1 MKARKFYICF
11 VMALVLVAFGAA
23 NAQFTVTVTDQTPTA
38 PLSNPAPASFEPRY
52 LSGFGVDGTFTV
64 FFEDRALGNQIFYA
78 ATTSGPTGFSAAA
91 TGTTIVPETHFVIKD
106 WPITISSTAYAY
118 RAWGSVG
125 NNPQHKFY
133 VSNDLTNWTLVS
145 TFTIPNAAS
154 FTDAHGFVY
163 YGFHDVIELN
173 GTYYAFAE
181 SNQSQTMLV
190 RSANGDDVW
199 EAFAGIGGRPGW
211 GPLELPSGVS
221 VGWTPTGSFVD
232 LGYDRG
238 YGKIHADPRDN
249 HYYLAINT
257 AAQASLAPAALEAAF
272 INPAN
277 WTWHDGTTGPAS
289 NPILSATAE
298 HDLRECW
305 VVPNSNPNA
314 NWVIIYDADFG
325 AADGSKALGYATLTP
340 PAPPRVH
347 NLTQG
352 THYQTIM
359 AAVNAANPGDVIQAD
374 AGIYN
379 ERVTINKSLDI
390 RGAQYGVDPTPSGA
404 RTNPAAESIIDIAG
418 LPLAN
423 PNVLVEIPNGITNV
437 SLSGFTLIG
446 SPTSHYA
453 DEAVVR
459 CWDDE
464 ITIEDNIIDGYY
476 AVLCKGADNLN
487 VQRNRMVVNKVGITV
502 QPSPAN
508 NVTILDNLIMRGSS
522 PAADAAGIYLTGCSN
537 SNITGNTASGFV
549 GSNGIGGSNLSHVTV
564 SENTFTGNKSGISF
578 WGTTTFITIES
589 NDLSNSVS
597 FGINIKGQDIDI
609 VENTITNC
617 GDAGINIDRHVIDT
631 ERILLTCNDMSGNT
645 NFGVKVNTTNVP
657 AIINAESNWWGDASG
672 PHDPVGI
679 TEAPPCVDASSALNS
694 DGAGDAVTENVDYCP
709 WAVSPVCVPLPQCG
723 DLAMLANVKIYMDHF
738 SFVEGDLHSNG
749 DIVYDNGRP
758 STHTGSATALGNITV
773 NRDNT
778 IADPG
783 DLTAGGDIEVDE
795 DATVEGTVTSGGT
808 VFAVEVPGLSYSCPG
823 TVSVIAGK
831 DKKKNVAPGDYNVLR
846 ADKNAQLNLSAGVYS
861 VKTLQLDDR
870 SRLRV
875 NVAGGA
881 VTINVCGVINF
892 IKNADI
898 IIVGGD
904 SRSLAINYSGTKKV
918 VLGND
923 GGYQGALL
931 APNAMVDLGSNAGFL
946 GSICAKSVTLNK
958 DARVRFHGLGS
969 VPKAVPDD
977 DEQPVTSNEQ
987 PVINYQLEQ
996 NYPNPFNPST
1006 RIKFA
1011 LPEAGRVQ
1019 LRIYNDVG
1027 QLVRTLVHQELAQGW
1042 HELYWEGRNDRG
1054 QTVATGIYF
1063 YRITMQ
1069 DQSGATIFSETR
1081 RMSFVK

>member
-1 MKARKFYICF
+1 MKARKYCVCF

-23 NAQFTVTVTDQTPTA
+23 HAQFTVTVTDQTPTA
-38 PLSNPAPASFEPRY
+38 PLANPAPGSYEPRY
-52 LSGFGVDGTFTV
+52 ISGFGVGGNFTV

-78 ATTSGPTGFSAAA
+78 ATTSGPTGFPAAA
-91 TGTTIVPETHFVIKD
+91 TATSIIPETHFVIKD

-163 YGFHDVIELN
+163 YGFHDVIRLN

-249 HYYLAINT
+249 NYYLAINT

-277 WTWHDGTTGPAS
+277 WTWHDGTTGPAA
-289 NPILSATAE
+289 NPILSSTAE

-314 NWVIIYDADFG
+314 DWMIIYDADFG
-325 AADGSKALGYATLTP
+325 VADGSKALGYATLTP

-352 THYQTIM
+352 THYQTIT

-404 RTNPAAESIIDIAG
+404 RTNPAAESIIDITG
-418 LPLAN
+418 LPLQN
-423 PNVLVEIPNGITNV
+423 PNVLVEIPNGVTDV

-459 CWDDE
+459 CWDDDV
-464 ITIEDNIIDGYY
+464 TIEDNIIDGFY
-476 AVLCKGADNLN
+476 AVLFKGADNLI
-487 VQRNRMVVNKVGITV
+487 VQRNRITANKAGVTV
-502 QPSPAN
+502 QPNAAN
-508 NVTILDNLIMRGSS
+508 TITISDNLITIGTS
-522 PAADAAGIYLTGCSN
+522 PAGDESGIFMNNTGNAD
-537 SNITGNTASGFV
+537 ITGNTVSGFTGRGV
-549 GSNGIGGSNLSHVTV
+549 GGSVLHHITV
-564 SENTFTGNKSGISF
+564 SGNTLTGNKDAISF
-578 WGTTTFITIES
+578 YGNTTFVTIED
-589 NDLSNSVS
+589 NDLSHSTR

-631 ERILLTCNDMSGNT
+631 ERIQLTCNDISGNT
-645 NFGVKVNTTNVP
+645 NFGVKVNTAFVT

-672 PHDPVGI
+672 PKDLVGA
-679 TEAPPCVDASSALNS
+679 TEVPPCVDAALALNA
-694 DGAGDAVTENVDYCP
+694 DGAGDVVTENVDYCP
-709 WAVSPVCVPLPQCG
+709 WATSPVCSPLPQCG
-723 DLAMLANVKIYMDHF
+723 DLALLANVKIYLDHYG
-738 SFVEGDLHSNG
+738 FVQGDLHSNG
-749 DIVYDNGRP
+749 YIKYDNGRP
-758 STHTGSATALGNITV
+758 STHTGSATAVGNITV

-778 IADPG
+778 ITGPG
-783 DLTAGGDIEVDE
+783 DLTAGGNVVVDE
-795 DATVEGTVTSGGT
+795 EATVEGVITSGGI
-808 VFAVEVPGLSYSCPG
+808 VFPVEVPSLSYSCPG
-823 TVSVIAGK
+823 TISVIAGK
-831 DKKKNVAPGDYNVLR
+831 DKTKNVAPGDYNVLR

-875 NVAGGA
+875 NVAGGD

-904 SRSLAINYSGTKKV
+904 SRSLALNYSGTQKV

-923 GGYQGALL
+923 GGYQGSVV
-931 APNAMVDLGSNAGFL
+931 APNALVELGSNAGFL
-946 GSICAKSVTLNK
+946 GSICAKSIAINK

-969 VPKAVPDD
+969 VPKAVVDSEEYVSS
-977 DEQPVTSNEQ
+977 EQPPATSYE
-987 PVINYQLEQ
+987 LEQ
-996 NYPNPFNPST
+996 NHPNPFNPNT
-1006 RIKFA
+1006 MIRFA
-1011 LPEAGRVQ
+1011 LPEAGEVT
-1019 LRIYNDVG
+1019 LSIYNIYG
-1027 QLVRTLVHQELAQGW
+1027 QLVRQLVTGEMKAGW
-1042 HELYWEGRNDRG
+1042 HSVVWDAKDDHGARVASGVYLY
-1054 QTVATGIYF
+1054 VLK
-1063 YRITMQ
+1063 
-1069 DQSGATIFSETR
+1069 SGE
-1081 RMSFVK
+1081 FVTQKKLVLMK